1 MLSTEFAMPGAAHAW
16 AEEAHLWRRW
26 HQAQDVQARDALMT
40 LHMPYARV
48 LAAKAYARRSHDVV
62 EFDEYLQFANVAL
75 IESIERY
82 DSALGV
88 QFRTFAHRRIRGAIL
103 NGLELLSEQQQQISV
118 QQRLKASRLKSAR
131 LDSAGYAHASGSSEV
146 NDCFLALAEAGLGYA
161 LLTLSD
167 GAMVQGDNTPPIAD
181 TAFSSAEL
189 KQFSRRLDAYLGRL
203 TVRES
208 QVIKAHYLHAEA
220 LRDIAKKLGL
230 SNARV
235 TQLHR
240 QGLKRLRDLLANCD
254 LLDGRW

>member
-1 MLSTEFAMPGAAHAW
+1 MHGPAFVWS
-16 AEEAHLWRRW
+16 EEASLWRRW
-26 HQAQDVQARDALMT
+26 HQAQDEQARDALMT
-40 LHMPYARV
+40 LHLPYARV
-48 LAAKAYARRSHDVV
+48 LAAKSYARRLHDVI
-62 EFDEYLQFANVAL
+62 EFDEYLQFANLAL
-75 IESIERY
+75 IESVERY
-82 DSALGV
+82 DPALGV

-103 NGLELLSEQQQQISV
+103 TGLELLSEQQQQISV
-118 QQRLKASRLKSAR
+118 QQRLKADRLRSAR
-131 LDSAGYAHASGSSEV
+131 LNPAGCTRASGSALV
-146 NDCFLALAEAGLGYA
+146 DDCFLALAEAGLGYA

-189 KQFSRRLDAYLGRL
+189 KQFSQRLDAYLGRL